1 MMRKLFAALLA
12 SAVTALVIS
21 PAAAAPPVR
30 VIFDTDM
37 DSDCDDPAA
46 LAMLHALADRGECV
60 ILATIASSRTEGSAA
75 CIDAIN
81 AYYRRPDLPI
91 GAPTGNAVNQKSK
104 YATTIAREFKSR
116 MLDGNKPLEDA
127 VEVYLR
133 VLRAEPDGGVVI
145 ITVGDLTNLANLLR
159 HADGPD
165 LVKRKVKNWFCMG
178 GNFVGKPAH
187 DDLKLSNNNF
197 TLDRES
203 SVYAIK
209 HWPAP
214 ITFVGREIGSVPS
227 GLKAGRGL
235 EELAATN
242 PVRRAYELYFDGKIL
257 DRHIADNTTV
267 LAAVRGL
274 GDWWEAE
281 TKGYMDIQ
289 PNCTFTWR
297 YDGDRGQA
305 YLLKKPGDTEKTD
318 RRIERMV
325 EELMRAEPK

>member
-1 MMRKLFAALLA
+1 MPLLVPFSAA
-12 SAVTALVIS
+12 S
-21 PAAAAPPVR
+21 APPVR
-30 VIFDTDM
+30 VIFDADM

-46 LAMLHALADRGECV
+46 LAMLHALADRGECL
-60 ILATIASSRTEGSAA
+60 ILATVASSRSDGAA
-75 CIDAIN
+75 ECIDAIN
-81 AYYRRPDLPI
+81 TWYHRPDLPV
-91 GAPTGNAVNQKSK
+91 GEPTGKAVSQKSK
-104 YATTIAREFKSR
+104 YAAVIAREFPTR
-116 MLDGNKPLEDA
+116 IRQGNKVLEDA
-127 VEVYLR
+127 VDLYARILA
-133 VLRAEPDGGVVI
+133 AEPDASVVV

-159 HADGPD
+159 RPEGPD

-203 SVYAIK
+203 TVYAIK

-235 EELAATN
+235 EKLPPSN

-257 DRHIADNTTV
+257 DRHVADQTTV

-281 TKGYMDIQ
+281 TKGYMDIR
-289 PNCTFTWR
+289 PDCTFTWR
-297 YDGDRGQA
+297 YDHDRGHA

-318 RRIERMV
+318 RRIERMI
-325 EELMRAEPK
+325 EDLMRHEHE